1 MQLRNI
7 VCPVDGSELTGK
19 VLNAAAYLSKVSDAR
34 VILVNVVERWY
45 KAQPL
50 VTDSKEWQAIHDG
63 WLKEGKE
70 LLEKEAE
77 RLKKM
82 GVKHIDTVLSDGD
95 AAYEIIA
102 LANERNAD
110 LIVMATHRYS
120 PVGKLF
126 HGSITDKV
134 TRKSPCPILWLFQ

>member
-1 MQLRNI
+1 MLLRNI
-7 VCPVDGSELTGK
+7 VCPIDGSELTGK
-19 VLNAAAYLSKVSDAR
+19 VLNAASYLSKVSDAR
-34 VILVNVVERWY
+34 IILVNVVERWY

-63 WLKEGKE
+63 WLKEGKD
-70 LLEKEAE
+70 LLEKEAA

-82 GVKHIDTVLSDGD
+82 GVKHLDTVLSDGD

-134 TRKSPCPILWLFQ
+134 TRKSPCPILWLFE

>member
-7 VCPVDGSELTGK
+7 VCPIDGSELTGK
-19 VLNAAAYLSKVSDAR
+19 VLNAAAYFSKVSDAR
-34 VILVNVVERWY
+34 IILVNVVERWY

-50 VTDSKEWQAIHDG
+50 VTDSKEWQAIHEG
-63 WLKEGKE
+63 WLKEGKD
-70 LLEKEAE
+70 LLEKEAST
-77 RLKKM
+77 LKKM
-82 GVKHIDTVLSDGD
+82 GVKHVDTVLSDGD

-102 LANERNAD
+102 LANERGAD

-134 TRKSPCPILWLFQ
+134 TRKSPCPILWLFE

>member
-1 MQLRNI
+1 MLLRNI
-7 VCPVDGSELTGK
+7 VCPIDGSELTGK
-19 VLNAAAYLSKVSDAR
+19 VLNAASYLSKVSDAR
-34 VILVNVVERWY
+34 IILVNVVERWY

-50 VTDSKEWQAIHDG
+50 VTDSKEWQAIHEG
-63 WLKEGKE
+63 WLKEGKD
-70 LLEKEAE
+70 LLEKEAA

-82 GVKHIDTVLSDGD
+82 GVKHLDTVLSDGD

-102 LANERNAD
+102 LANERNVD

-134 TRKSPCPILWLFQ
+134 TRKSPCPILWLFE

>member
-7 VCPVDGSELTGK
+7 VCPIDGSELTGK
-19 VLNAAAYLSKVSDAR
+19 VLNAAAYFSKVSDAR
-34 VILVNVVERWY
+34 IILVNVVERWY

-50 VTDSKEWQAIHDG
+50 VTDSKEWQAIHEG
-63 WLKEGKE
+63 WLKEGKD
-70 LLEKEAE
+70 LLEKEAA

-82 GVKHIDTVLSDGD
+82 GVKHVDTVLSDGD

-102 LANERNAD
+102 LANERSAD
-110 LIVMATHRYS
+110 MIVMATHRYS

-134 TRKSPCPILWLFQ
+134 TRKSPCPILWLFE